1 MKFNYQAR
9 TEDGQIQSG
18 AVEARSLDDA
28 VAVLQRHGLYISFIE
43 EEEKSSIYNKE
54 ISVFEKIAK
63 KDVVLFSRQL
73 AIMFKAGVPII
84 ESLKSIGNQTNKQK
98 FRDQILKIANKVE
111 SGNTL
116 SQALSSYPKTFSPFY
131 IGMVKSGE
139 ISGRLSETLEYL
151 AEHLERE
158 YNFNNKV
165 VGAMVYPAFVLFVF
179 VGILFFMMVF
189 VIPKLTD
196 IFEGMDLPLITRIIL
211 KVSET
216 MSQWWW
222 ALLVFLIL
230 PGIIFF
236 RHIKTEDG
244 RKSLEK
250 IIFKIPLINDFFKKI
265 SLVRVAENLST
276 LIAGGLPIVQ
286 AIEVTS
292 DVVGSERYREI
303 MMETRNGVRR
313 GELMSNVLLKHP
325 KYFPPLFTQMIM
337 VGEKT
342 GKIDSSLRNVVN
354 FYQGDID
361 RTLEGL
367 IKLLEPI
374 MIIILGG
381 MVGLLVISILMPI
394 YQISI

>member
-9 TEDGQIQSG
+9 SEDGQIQSG
-18 AVEARSLDDA
+18 VVEARDLDDA
-28 VAVLQRHGLYISFIE
+28 VAILQKHGLYVSFID
-43 EEEKSSIYNKE
+43 EEKTSVYEKE

-63 KDVVLFSRQL
+63 KDIVLFSRQL
-73 AIMFKAGVPII
+73 AIMFKAGVPIV
-84 ESLKSIGNQTNKQK
+84 ESLKSIGEQTNKQK
-98 FRDQILKIANKVE
+98 FKEQILRIADKVE
-111 SGNTL
+111 SGQTL
-116 SQALSSYPKTFSPFY
+116 SQSLVSFPKTFSPFY
-131 IGMVKSGE
+131 IGMIKSGE

-158 YNFNNKV
+158 YNFNNKII
-165 VGAMVYPAFVLFVF
+165 GALTYPVFVLLVF

-189 VIPKLTD
+189 VVPKLAD
-196 IFEGMDLPLITRIIL
+196 IFAGMELPLITRLIL
-211 KVSET
+211 GASVVIA
-216 MSQWWW
+216 QWWW
-222 ALLVFLIL
+222 LPVIFLIL
-230 PGIIFF
+230 PAVLAF
-236 RHIKTEDG
+236 RHLKTEEG
-244 RKSLEK
+244 RKTLEK
-250 IIFKIPLINDFFKKI
+250 IIFKIPLINEFFKKI

-292 DVVGSERYREI
+292 DVVGSEKYREI
-303 MMETRNGVRR
+303 MIETKNGVRR
-313 GELMSNVLLKHP
+313 GELMSYVLLKHP
-325 KYFPPLFTQMIM
+325 KYFPPLFIQMVM

-342 GKIDSSLRNVVN
+342 GKIDSSLRNVVS